1 MPFNSSQAAETRLR
15 EPPKLTAQEVRDL
28 FPYMNQLSITG
39 ERRLTAELALQ
50 NIEAVQQFEVS
61 SSRLTK
67 WLVWLTV
74 ALVILTVV
82 ITFFT
87 IVLARKSELGKS
99 VQTVCN
105 RKVFLRL

>member
-1 MPFNSSQAAETRLR
+1 MPFNGSQEAETRLR
-15 EPPKLTAQEVRDL
+15 EPAKLTTQEVRDL

-74 ALVILTVV
+74 ALVVLTVV

-87 IVLARKSELGKS
+87 IVLARKSDLGKC

-105 RKVFLRL
+105 RRVLLRL